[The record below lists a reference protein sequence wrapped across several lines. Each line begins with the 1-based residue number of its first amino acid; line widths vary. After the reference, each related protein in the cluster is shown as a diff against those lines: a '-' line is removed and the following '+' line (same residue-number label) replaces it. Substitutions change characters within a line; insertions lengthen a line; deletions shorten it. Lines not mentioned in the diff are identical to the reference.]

1 VSGAGAGLRV
11 GVGRVVTEPLDVRR
25 SCSEAAL
32 AMGAAPGGPIGRYD
46 DLDLG
51 TLVLQELQLERLAP
65 KIDAWLEPLR
75 ETPRVFET
83 LVAYFDNNLDV
94 GRTAEALHLHP
105 NSVRYRLARA
115 EELIGTPVRS
125 PSTMIALHVAMA
137 AQGQRPSLS

>member
-1 VSGAGAGLRV
+1 
-11 GVGRVVTEPLDVRR
+11 
-25 SCSEAAL
+25 
-32 AMGAAPGGPIGRYD
+32 MGAAAGGAIGRYD

-51 TLVLQELQLERLAP
+51 TLLLQELQLERLAP

-75 ETPRVFET
+75 ATPRVFET
-83 LVAYFDNNLDV
+83 LVAYFDNNLDI

-115 EELIGTPVRS
+115 EELIGAPVRS

-137 AQGQRPSLS
+137 ARPA